1 MQASLEHFMT
11 VQAPKKAVVLGD
23 MYELGDDSAAEHRRI
38 GEVVA
43 GGNFDY
49 VLLCGKHM
57 QQAVAANPKAYYF
70 IDKFSLNNWL
80 MDHTFENT
88 HILIKGSRGMS
99 METIVNLL

>member
-1 MQASLEHFMT
+1 MT

-43 GGNFDY
+43 RGNFDC

-80 MDHTFENT
+80 MDHTFEHT